1 MGIFSVGFGTTL
13 FACLNYGAALPFA
26 EKPSVSREVLESK
39 GILVA
44 DVNTFLGTV
53 QKAAAPFRS
62 SYW

>member
-1 MGIFSVGFGTTL
+1 MGFRTTS
-13 FACLNYGAALPFA
+13 FACLNYSAAPSFA

-44 DVNTFLGTV
+44 DVNAFLGTV
-53 QKAAAPFRS
+53 QKAAAPFRR

>member
-1 MGIFSVGFGTTL
+1 MGSFPPRLFS
-13 FACLNYGAALPFA
+13 ALA
-26 EKPSVSREVLESK
+26 ENPGSSSRELLESK

-53 QKAAAPFRS
+53 QEMAAPFRR